1 MIDLEIGA
9 RFFFFPPSSIH
20 RMWRCWLLK
29 LAPDARMHTRI
40 DCGAATFHVFGQA
53 GAQERRSMESDDV
66 ADAARDAASIDGDGE
81 SMADDEAGAS
91 VVMLGGGDD
100 EQKDQ
105 QQSSRSGQPQG
116 RPRQALLSSF
126 FPKATTV
133 NLTVIGSIGGAAT
146 IGSIGGSRATTSVA
160 CARGHGSQAS
170 ASASSSSTQPS
181 ASLSSSASSG
191 ACARCAL
198 MCCPSRRPPQTT
210 NRGD

>member
-1 MIDLEIGA
+1 
-9 RFFFFPPSSIH
+9 
-20 RMWRCWLLK
+20 MWRCWLLK
-29 LAPDARMHTRI
+29 LAPDARMHTLLT
-40 DCGAATFHVFGQA
+40 GAATFHSFGQA
-53 GAQERRSMESDDV
+53 GAQERRSMERDDV

-146 IGSIGGSRATTSVA
+146 IGSIGGSRATTSVV

-170 ASASSSSTQPS
+170 ASASSSSTRPS
-181 ASLSSSASSG
+181 ASSSSSASSG

-210 NRGD
+210 NRDD